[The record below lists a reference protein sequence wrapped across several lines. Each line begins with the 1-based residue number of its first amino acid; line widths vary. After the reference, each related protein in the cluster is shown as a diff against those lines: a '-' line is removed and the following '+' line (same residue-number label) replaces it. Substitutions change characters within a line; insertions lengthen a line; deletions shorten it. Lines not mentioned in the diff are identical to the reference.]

1 MVNQIALALLL
12 IGQITLAGCVIYLK
26 EALDKTTDIL
36 EKYREMFR
44 ITRDIVQIIS
54 TEQDKHTAQIGITE
68 ERVLNLQ
75 NKYGQ
80 LSIQVKKMA
89 EKAVYEAEN
98 D

>member
-1 MVNQIALALLL
+1 MVNQIALGILLV
-12 IGQITLAGCVIYLK
+12 GQIALAGCVIYLRNS
-26 EALDKTTDIL
+26 LDKATDIL
-36 EKYREMFR
+36 EKYREMFL

-80 LSIQVKKMA
+80 LSIQMKKLA
-89 EKAVYEAEN
+89 NNAIYEADN
-98 D
+98 G

>member
-1 MVNQIALALLL
+1 MVNQVALGILLV
-12 IGQITLAGCVIYLK
+12 GQIALAGCVIYLRNS
-26 EALDKTTDIL
+26 LDKVTGIL
-36 EKYREMFR
+36 EDFHELFQ
-44 ITRDIVQIIS
+44 INRDLVGEIS
-54 TEQDKHTAQIGITE
+54 DQQDKMAMRLKVAE
-68 ERVLNLQ
+68 ERLLNLQ